1 MKQNSIQSNTR
12 EKSQNDQIL
21 DSTVLDNV
29 ESCNEV
35 VQNKTQICLS
45 QIELMR
51 SHIEKLVG
59 QIEFQTKQKS
69 WLKSGFSLSSIQ
81 QNLELLEK
89 IAKDLSA

>member
-1 MKQNSIQSNTR
+1 MAQIKIQ
-12 EKSQNDQIL
+12 EKPKADQIL
-21 DSTVLDNV
+21 DSSVLDNV

-35 VQNKTQICLS
+35 VQHKTDICLS

-89 IAKDLSA
+89 IAKDLSV